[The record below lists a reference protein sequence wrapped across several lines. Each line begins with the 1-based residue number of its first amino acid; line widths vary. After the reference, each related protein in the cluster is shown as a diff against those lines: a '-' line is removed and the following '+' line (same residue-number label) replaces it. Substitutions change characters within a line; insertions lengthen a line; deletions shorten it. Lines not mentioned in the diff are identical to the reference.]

1 MTISVGQSIAIIA
14 VCAACTFLE
23 RWLPWLLFGHRAVPK
38 VVEYLGKILP
48 MAVMVSLLVYCLR
61 GMRLPRP
68 GVGTAGHRRRRDGRS
83 ALVAAQ
89 HTAEHRRR
97 HRVLYAARAAR
108 LLMPNRASRLGR
120 RFLVALF
127 LHIRYNIGPKK
138 KFLLQRGLPMKH
150 DKKKQWLSIG
160 LLTLGAAALAVFA
173 AATLDA
179 GDVRASLAALLPGW
193 TAAIVGCMLLY
204 YLCDALKYR
213 LITRAFGCAQ
223 PLGDSIDVSMIGFF
237 YSAVT
242 PAAAAASRFRCCT
255 CTAAASRPA
264 RPRPS
269 SARSTAC
276 GTSRS

>member
-1 MTISVGQSIAIIA
+1 
-14 VCAACTFLE
+14 
-23 RWLPWLLFGHRAVPK
+23 
-38 VVEYLGKILP
+38 
-48 MAVMVSLLVYCLR
+48 
-61 GMRLPRP
+61 
-68 GVGTAGHRRRRDGRS
+68 
-83 ALVAAQ
+83 
-89 HTAEHRRR
+89 
-97 HRVLYAARAAR
+97 
-108 LLMPNRASRLGR
+108 
-120 RFLVALF
+120 
-127 LHIRYNIGPKK
+127 
-138 KFLLQRGLPMKH
+138 MKH

-242 PAAAAASRFRCCT
+242 PAGRGRPAVSGAAHAPPRHPDR
-255 CTAAASRPA
+255 A

-269 SARSTAC
+269 SARFTAC